1 MIQNTAVRSSPA
13 YLAMLRLVSAEK
25 SQYNHRSWVPQ
36 MPRKVSN
43 TTKSGWPRCL
53 AFGHLGNLR
62 TQSDQRI
69 APSAIPQSSPPAP
82 HAKSLAKNLLL

>member
-1 MIQNTAVRSSPA
+1 MIFSRMIQNTAVRSSPA

-43 TTKSGWPRCL
+43 TTKSG
-53 AFGHLGNLR
+53 
-62 TQSDQRI
+62 
-69 APSAIPQSSPPAP
+69 
-82 HAKSLAKNLLL
+82 